1 MARRA
6 RTTVPPPPPLGSLT
20 QVADRERGSCA
31 ACGSPRVTRLGM
43 SLTDG
48 TVVDF
53 VSCHRCE
60 HRTWSAL
67 DGSPLPV
74 ESVLEST
81 RKRA

>member
-1 MARRA
+1 VARRA
-6 RTTVPPPPPLGSLT
+6 RTTVSPPPPLGSLT

-31 ACGSPRVTRLGM
+31 VCASPRVTRLGM

-60 HRTWSAL
+60 HRAWSAP
-67 DGSPLPV
+67 DGSPLSV
-74 ESVLEST
+74 EAVLART
-81 RKRA
+81 RKPA